1 MEALLCLDF
10 TTRGDTYSLMKYH
23 WYNFS
28 GTDYNQENRK
38 QEIYKII
45 DHNEEKELCQY
56 VDTSELCNYDY
67 LMFAN
72 IDYSTLMFL
81 TVRRTGVFGL
91 LKDSRDSGR
100 PFPSISSQLPLNTSL
115 PGSTPY
121 DTFLPNSLR
130 YSLTI

>member
-56 VDTSELCNYDY
+56 VDTSELGNYDY

-72 IDYSTLMFL
+72 IDYSNPD
-81 TVRRTGVFGL
+81 VRNGAKNWGVWVAQELGL
-91 LKDSRDSGR
+91 KGFR
-100 PFPSISSQLPLNTSL
+100 
-115 PGSTPY
+115 
-121 DTFLPNSLR
+121 
-130 YSLTI
+130 